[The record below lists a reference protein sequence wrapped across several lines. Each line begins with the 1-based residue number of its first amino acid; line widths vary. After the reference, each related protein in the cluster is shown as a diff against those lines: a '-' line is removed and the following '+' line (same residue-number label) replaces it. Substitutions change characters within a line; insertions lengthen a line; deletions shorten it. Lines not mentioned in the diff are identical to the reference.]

1 MADRTD
7 LNDITNKQAVRE
19 GVEGAKPVKESDAE
33 TITRLAA
40 LPPLEYSRVRKGDAE
55 RLGVRVTDLDA
66 EVKRAREGAKV
77 DLSAAVPAG
86 KGQGLNVPEVD
97 PWPDPIN
104 LNEVLNADSQE
115 LVCNGSLL

>member
-1 MADRTD
+1 MTTTGGVRPMADRTD

-86 KGQGLNVPEVD
+86 EGEGVEGNEAD
-97 PWPDPIN
+97 PK
-104 LNEVLNADSQE
+104 A
-115 LVCNGSLL
+115 